1 MSYVRTVVDGNA
13 CYCVPIEHFEK
24 LSNQVSIYYNALIA
38 EQKNVEMLAGDLAR
52 ANGLASER
60 NKPERDVAPERKEGP
75 DCRLCKNHELHR
87 ETSPRHQC
95 LLLSRTALVCINGDA
110 FVPAAEPVRLYAGGE
125 T

>member
-1 MSYVRTVVDGNA
+1 MGIRNVCIQDGGL
-13 CYCVPIEHFEK
+13 CGTGGYCDECPNI
-24 LSNQVSIYYNALIA
+24 
-38 EQKNVEMLAGDLAR
+38 
-52 ANGLASER
+52 ASER